1 MTLSTSSWKTLHTE
15 YKQRKPVHSSVF
27 QFNFKTLIRANLAA
41 SYPLYTALE
50 VIGGSTPYFFSFVT
64 LINKTT
70 LTILIFTARIAT
82 QTNAMTQQITVH
94 DVRAVFHKGN
104 VSLLKSLTVLYLS
117 LLFEAFICRTYR
129 KLIKVALQQMIRL
142 FFSRKA
148 FFDPPIP
155 RRAYLSA
162 AWVAVL
168 HQPLLI
174 LIPEAARLKC
184 IYVLSRA
191 LGIFI
196 GPLKFQFS
204 Q

>member
-1 MTLSTSSWKTLHTE
+1 MFPKLILPVSQSNIDKEIMLNFPCFGGMCQTFQLLLLVSGLKICVHVKYPKCWTSFMTLTTSFWNTLHTE

-27 QFNFKTLIRANLAA
+27 QFNFKTLIRA

-129 KLIKVALQQMIRL
+129 KLIKVAL
-142 FFSRKA
+142 
-148 FFDPPIP
+148 
-155 RRAYLSA
+155 
-162 AWVAVL
+162 
-168 HQPLLI
+168 
-174 LIPEAARLKC
+174 
-184 IYVLSRA
+184 
-191 LGIFI
+191 
-196 GPLKFQFS
+196 
-204 Q
+204 

>member
-1 MTLSTSSWKTLHTE
+1 MWSEIRLILWSWEQTFLLLLLVSGLKICVHVKYRKCWTSSMTLSTSSWKTLHTE

-27 QFNFKTLIRANLAA
+27 QFNVKTLIRANLAA

-50 VIGGSTPYFFSFVT
+50 VIGRSTPYFFSFVT

-129 KLIKVALQQMIRL
+129 KLIKV
-142 FFSRKA
+142 
-148 FFDPPIP
+148 
-155 RRAYLSA
+155 
-162 AWVAVL
+162 VL
-168 HQPLLI
+168 
-174 LIPEAARLKC
+174 
-184 IYVLSRA
+184 
-191 LGIFI
+191 
-196 GPLKFQFS
+196 
-204 Q
+204 